1 MRKLVLSLI
10 FLVGLF
16 AYSCTA
22 PPDTV
27 KRIDQPTEYAQVIS
41 VDQVMQA
48 EFIFVANHVVLPSPD
63 TPVLTNWMTEISKAV
78 TISANSKSAHK
89 MYSTNYISNVNKHYL
104 LSTFYIP
111 DKSSKDGNFSNRD
124 KLTQTGFTPYTI

>member
-27 KRIDQPTEYAQVIS
+27 KRTDQPTEYAQIIS

-48 EFIFVANHVVLPSPD
+48 DFIFAANHVVLPSPD
-63 TPVLTNWMTEISKAV
+63 TPVLTNWMTETSKAV
-78 TISANSKSAHK
+78 TISANSWSGHK
-89 MYSTNYISNVNKHYL
+89 MYSSNYISNVNKKSL
-104 LSTFYIP
+104 LSTYYIP
-111 DKSSKDGNFSNRD
+111 DKSSRDGNFSNRD

>member
-22 PPDTV
+22 PPDTM
-27 KRIDQPTEYAQVIS
+27 KRTDQPTEYAQIIS
-41 VDQVMQA
+41 VDLVMQA
-48 EFIFVANHVVLPSPD
+48 DFIFAANHVVLPSPD
-63 TPVLTNWMTEISKAV
+63 TPALSCWMTEISKAV

>member
-48 EFIFVANHVVLPSPD
+48 DFTFVANPVVLPSPD
-63 TPVLTNWMTEISKAV
+63 TPVLTNWMTETSKAV

-89 MYSTNYISNVNKHYL
+89 MYSSNYISNVNKQPG
-104 LSTFYIP
+104 SITFYIP
-111 DKSSKDGNFSNRD
+111 DKSNQGGNFSNRD
-124 KLTQTGFTPYTI
+124 KL

>member
-48 EFIFVANHVVLPSPD
+48 DFTFVANPVVLPSPD
-63 TPVLTNWMTEISKAV
+63 TPVLTNWMTETSKAV

-89 MYSTNYISNVNKHYL
+89 MYSSNYISNVNKHYL

-111 DKSSKDGNFSNRD
+111 DKSSRDGNFSNRD
-124 KLTQTGFTPYTI
+124 KLTQMGFTPYTI

>member
-27 KRIDQPTEYAQVIS
+27 KRIDQPTEYAQLIS

-48 EFIFVANHVVLPSPD
+48 DFIFVNHVVLPYPD
-63 TPVLTNWMTEISKAV
+63 TPVLSCWMTEISKAV
-78 TISANSKSAHK
+78 AISVNSKSAHK
-89 MYSTNYISNVNKHYL
+89 MYSSNYISKVNKKSL

-111 DKSSKDGNFSNRD
+111 DKSSRDGNFSNRD
-124 KLTQTGFTPYTI
+124 KLTQMGFTPYTI